1 MVNDRWEE
9 RHVKHLPLPP
19 TAQEQAEFDIF
30 KAEFDSLIEQGEARG
45 WIDTMGDGWWP
56 TRPKPAGY
64 TQREETDEEMQTRL
78 SSIMGRTMWQMQKNL
93 LAHWAAQQP
102 VLEKLGQKQT
112 VKETV
117 DGIRHVTFP
126 VHTRRPDHD

>member
-1 MVNDRWEE
+1 MVNDRWED

-64 TQREETDEEMQTRL
+64 TQREETDEEMQDRL
-78 SSIMGRTMWQMQKNL
+78 GNEFARMIWESNRMMLRQFIQQGLILDRISTTKVPVKN
-93 LAHWAAQQP
+93 
-102 VLEKLGQKQT
+102 G
-112 VKETV
+112 
-117 DGIRHVTFP
+117 HVVFP
-126 VHTRRPDHD
+126 VHTRRPGHD